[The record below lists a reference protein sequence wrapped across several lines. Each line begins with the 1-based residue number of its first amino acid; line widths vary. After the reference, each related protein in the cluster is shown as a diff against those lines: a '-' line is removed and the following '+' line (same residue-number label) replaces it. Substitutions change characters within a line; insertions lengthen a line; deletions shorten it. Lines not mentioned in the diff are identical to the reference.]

1 MLGLFDCLGNRV
13 AVYKDWRSARIG
25 EAKQKEKLWALW
37 ESLPLEK
44 MSRQDFV
51 VYVIKPLDSR
61 NCSQVNLLID

>member
-25 EAKQKEKLWALW
+25 EAKRKHKLWALW

-44 MSRQDFV
+44 RYRQDFF
-51 VYVIKPLDSR
+51 VYAIKPLEI
-61 NCSQVNLLID
+61 VVK